1 VSGVAG
7 GVASGFR
14 AVCQRVAGGGTAGFR
29 AVSERGVAESG
40 ASGSRVAGVGL
51 HILAEGKGPANA
63 TAMFQVQDG
72 ILLQQ
77 GQYCL

>member
-1 VSGVAG
+1 
-7 GVASGFR
+7 
-14 AVCQRVAGGGTAGFR
+14 
-29 AVSERGVAESG
+29 
-40 ASGSRVAGVGL
+40 VGL